1 MFRRHGAKSNWGP
14 ETGFEVTNEASV
26 AYARVRSKLTG
37 KNRKI
42 LILLAPRDG
51 FAIDEKTSRILGV
64 FDFSS
69 LEIPPKAPLLKGGC
83 SRTLSDDIKCQ

>member
-51 FAIDEKTSRILGV
+51 TEIMQKTPAILGIS
-64 FDFSS
+64 DFG
-69 LEIPPKAPLLKGGC
+69 LDIDTPKNTPSKRWLLPDVVG
-83 SRTLSDDIKCQ
+83 